1 MTQIEIKEKL
11 ISKINQLDDDFI
23 LSEIYNILENDNNG
37 IYILNDFQ
45 KKDINFAMNQ
55 IEDGKFITNEDTNLE
70 VRQWLQK

>member
-1 MTQIEIKEKL
+1 MTQFEIKEKL

-37 IYILNDFQ
+37 IYVLNDFQ

-55 IEDGKFITNEDTNLE
+55 IEDGKFITNEAANLE